1 MTDTIERKRLV
12 ILKILRDANGPV
24 GSMAITEKLK
34 SSGYDISERTV
45 RFHLLAMDKMGLT
58 EYIDRHG
65 RRITDKGRTEL
76 ANARVIDKVG
86 FLAGK
91 IDEMTYRM
99 SFDLARREGT
109 VVVNVSLI
117 KREELEASVPLMERV
132 FQAGYAMGRLITLY
146 GPGEAAG
153 ELLVPD
159 GQVGI
164 GTVCSITVNGALLAH
179 GIPTFS
185 RFGGLIEIEDRKPTR
200 FVAIINYD
208 GTSLDPLEIFI
219 KSGMTDYLGATENGN
234 GRIGASFREIP
245 AASRQRVME
254 LAGKLTEVGLGGFME
269 IGMPGQPLMEIPIE
283 ESRIGAVVIGGLN
296 PVAILEEKG
305 IRAQSRALSGLA
317 DFQRFFHFSELETRI
332 KDL

>member
-1 MTDTIERKRLV
+1 
-12 ILKILRDANGPV
+12 
-24 GSMAITEKLK
+24 
-34 SSGYDISERTV
+34 
-45 RFHLLAMDKMGLT
+45 
-58 EYIDRHG
+58 
-65 RRITDKGRTEL
+65 
-76 ANARVIDKVG
+76 
-86 FLAGK
+86 
-91 IDEMTYRM
+91 
-99 SFDLARREGT
+99 
-109 VVVNVSLI
+109 
-117 KREELEASVPLMERV
+117 
-132 FQAGYAMGRLITLY
+132 MGRLITLY

-296 PVAILEEKG
+296 PVAILSPDW
-305 IRAQSRALSGLA
+305 RTSSASSTSRSWRPG
-317 DFQRFFHFSELETRI
+317 
-332 KDL
+332 